1 MEDILQRLK
10 YEDLNQEQQD
20 FADLVGLD
28 VFKALVR
35 KCGGTYLYI
44 PKEDNITRPT
54 RNAMIKAEF
63 TGSNFREL
71 AKKYQLSEV
80 QIRSIVAP
88 KNKS

>member
-1 MEDILQRLK
+1 MEDILKRLT
-10 YEDLNQEQQD
+10 YEDLNPEQQG

-28 VFKALVR
+28 VFKMLVR

-44 PKEDNITRPT
+44 PKEDNITRPA

-63 TGSNFREL
+63 TGSNIREL

-80 QIRSIVAP
+80 QIRSIIAP